1 MEGDNVKKSIN
12 LWRWS
17 KKYLFLVI
25 FIIVLNFVLQYLYS
39 YIAIL
44 VELATSVLGNENS
57 SVNLPSFLIDFFLS
71 FEKPLTIILVI
82 GISMVLLQLFRSIL
96 RFLDG
101 YLRAYGTEHIGYDM
115 RTKIYNH
122 VLDLPYTYHNNL
134 DIGDLIQR
142 STSDIDTSSSFICS
156 QFPELI
162 SIFITISIGAYQ
174 VGQINL
180 ILMGVSL
187 ISLPLLG
194 ISSIV
199 WFNYINKKFTQIEEK
214 EAVVTTVVQ
223 ENINSSRVVR
233 AFSNEAYELKKM
245 KKANDEYYNK
255 LYSLYIREP
264 IFWGFTDFV
273 ATFQYALTIAVAIY
287 LAYKGLVTT
296 SDITACLLLLGM
308 VIWPIRGLGRII
320 SNYGKAIVAANRIEE
335 VLKEASEYENNGSL
349 TPEISGSI
357 KFENVSFKFND
368 TTEELLKNIS
378 FDINKGDVIAIV
390 GKTGSGKTTICNLL
404 TRFLDY
410 NEGTIYLDEI
420 PITKIDKHYLRK
432 NIKMILQDPFLFSNN
447 VLENVRITDNNL
459 SKEEVRKAC
468 SIASIDSEIMN
479 FKEGYETIVGE
490 KGTTLSG
497 GQKQRIAIARMLV
510 SKAPILIFDD
520 SLSALDTKTDYLIRK
535 ALKRNNN
542 KQTMIIIT
550 HRITTAKEADKIL
563 VLNEGKIEAYASHNE
578 LLNIS
583 PLYKELWQI
592 QGELEDEF
600 KDVVKGGEANV

>member
-1 MEGDNVKKSIN
+1 MKKSIN

-82 GISMVLLQLFRSIL
+82 GVSMVLLQLFRSIL

-349 TPEISGSI
+349 TPEITGSI

-368 TTEELLKNIS
+368 TAEELLKNIS

-410 NEGTIYLDEI
+410 NEGTIYLDET

-563 VLNEGKIEAYASHNE
+563 VLNEDKIEAYASHNE

-583 PLYKELWQI
+583 PLYK
-592 QGELEDEF
+592 
-600 KDVVKGGEANV
+600 

>member
-1 MEGDNVKKSIN
+1 MKKSIN

-194 ISSIV
+194 ISSIF

-349 TPEISGSI
+349 TPEITGSI
-357 KFENVSFKFND
+357 KFRNVSFKFND
-368 TTEELLKNIS
+368 TNDELLKNIS

-390 GKTGSGKTTICNLL
+390 GKTGSGKSTICNLL

-410 NEGTIYLDEI
+410 NEGTIYLDET
-420 PITKIDKHYLRK
+420 PITNIDKHYLRK

-563 VLNEGKIEAYASHNE
+563 VLNEGKIEAYASHNK

-600 KDVVKGGEANV
+600 KDVVKGGEVNV

>member
-1 MEGDNVKKSIN
+1 MKKSIN

-194 ISSIV
+194 ISSIF

-349 TPEISGSI
+349 TPEITGSI
-357 KFENVSFKFND
+357 KFRNVSFKFND
-368 TTEELLKNIS
+368 TNDELLKNIS

-390 GKTGSGKTTICNLL
+390 GKTGSGKSTICNLL

-410 NEGTIYLDEI
+410 NEGTIYLDET
-420 PITKIDKHYLRK
+420 PITNIDKHYLRK

-600 KDVVKGGEANV
+600 KDVVKGGEVNV

>member
-1 MEGDNVKKSIN
+1 MKKSIN

>member
-1 MEGDNVKKSIN
+1 MKKSIN

-273 ATFQYALTIAVAIY
+273 ATFQYALTIVVAIY

-349 TPEISGSI
+349 TPEITGSI

-368 TTEELLKNIS
+368 TNDELLKNIS

-410 NEGTIYLDEI
+410 NEGTIYLDET
-420 PITKIDKHYLRK
+420 PITNIDKHYLRK

-563 VLNEGKIEAYASHNE
+563 VLNEGKVEAYASHNE

>member
-1 MEGDNVKKSIN
+1 MKKSIN

-82 GISMVLLQLFRSIL
+82 GVSMVLLQLFRSIL

-223 ENINSSRVVR
+223 ENINSARVVR

-349 TPEISGSI
+349 TPEITGSI

-410 NEGTIYLDEI
+410 NEGTIYLDET

>member
-1 MEGDNVKKSIN
+1 MKKSIN

-82 GISMVLLQLFRSIL
+82 GVSMVLLQLFRSIL

-335 VLKEASEYENNGSL
+335 VLKEASEYENNASL
-349 TPEISGSI
+349 TPEITGSI

-410 NEGTIYLDEI
+410 NEGTIYLDET

>member
-1 MEGDNVKKSIN
+1 
-12 LWRWS
+12 
-17 KKYLFLVI
+17 
-25 FIIVLNFVLQYLYS
+25 
-39 YIAIL
+39 
-44 VELATSVLGNENS
+44 
-57 SVNLPSFLIDFFLS
+57 
-71 FEKPLTIILVI
+71 
-82 GISMVLLQLFRSIL
+82 
-96 RFLDG
+96 
-101 YLRAYGTEHIGYDM
+101 
-115 RTKIYNH
+115 
-122 VLDLPYTYHNNL
+122 
-134 DIGDLIQR
+134 
-142 STSDIDTSSSFICS
+142 
-156 QFPELI
+156 
-162 SIFITISIGAYQ
+162 
-174 VGQINL
+174 
-180 ILMGVSL
+180 MGVSL

-194 ISSIV
+194 ISSIF

-349 TPEISGSI
+349 TPEITGSI
-357 KFENVSFKFND
+357 KFRNVSFKFND
-368 TTEELLKNIS
+368 TNDELLKNIS

-390 GKTGSGKTTICNLL
+390 GKTGSGKSTICNLL

-410 NEGTIYLDEI
+410 NEGTIYLDET
-420 PITKIDKHYLRK
+420 PITKIEKHYLRK

>member
-82 GISMVLLQLFRSIL
+82 GVSMVLLQLFRSIL

-335 VLKEASEYENNGSL
+335 VLKEASEYENNASL
-349 TPEISGSI
+349 TPEITGSI

-410 NEGTIYLDEI
+410 NEGTIYLDET

>member
-1 MEGDNVKKSIN
+1 MKKSIN

-194 ISSIV
+194 ISSIF

-349 TPEISGSI
+349 TPEITGSI
-357 KFENVSFKFND
+357 KFRNVSFKFND
-368 TTEELLKNIS
+368 TNDELLKNIS

-390 GKTGSGKTTICNLL
+390 GKTGSGKSTICNLL

-410 NEGTIYLDEI
+410 NEGTIYLDET
-420 PITKIDKHYLRK
+420 PITKIEKHYLRK

>member
-1 MEGDNVKKSIN
+1 
-12 LWRWS
+12 
-17 KKYLFLVI
+17 
-25 FIIVLNFVLQYLYS
+25 
-39 YIAIL
+39 
-44 VELATSVLGNENS
+44 
-57 SVNLPSFLIDFFLS
+57 
-71 FEKPLTIILVI
+71 
-82 GISMVLLQLFRSIL
+82 
-96 RFLDG
+96 
-101 YLRAYGTEHIGYDM
+101 
-115 RTKIYNH
+115 
-122 VLDLPYTYHNNL
+122 
-134 DIGDLIQR
+134 
-142 STSDIDTSSSFICS
+142 
-156 QFPELI
+156 
-162 SIFITISIGAYQ
+162 
-174 VGQINL
+174 
-180 ILMGVSL
+180 
-187 ISLPLLG
+187 
-194 ISSIV
+194 
-199 WFNYINKKFTQIEEK
+199 
-214 EAVVTTVVQ
+214 
-223 ENINSSRVVR
+223 
-233 AFSNEAYELKKM
+233 
-245 KKANDEYYNK
+245 
-255 LYSLYIREP
+255 
-264 IFWGFTDFV
+264 
-273 ATFQYALTIAVAIY
+273 
-287 LAYKGLVTT
+287 
-296 SDITACLLLLGM
+296 M

-349 TPEISGSI
+349 TPEITGSI

-410 NEGTIYLDEI
+410 NEGTIYLDET

>member
-1 MEGDNVKKSIN
+1 MKKSIN

-82 GISMVLLQLFRSIL
+82 GVSMVLLQLFRSIL

-410 NEGTIYLDEI
+410 NEGTIYLDET

>member
-1 MEGDNVKKSIN
+1 MKKSIN

-194 ISSIV
+194 ISSIF

-335 VLKEASEYENNGSL
+335 VLKEASEYKNNGSL
-349 TPEISGSI
+349 TPEITGSI

-410 NEGTIYLDEI
+410 NEGTIYLDET
-420 PITKIDKHYLRK
+420 PITKIEKHYLRK

>member
-1 MEGDNVKKSIN
+1 MKKSIN

-82 GISMVLLQLFRSIL
+82 GVTMVLLQLFRSIL

-349 TPEISGSI
+349 TPEITGSI

-410 NEGTIYLDEI
+410 NEGTIYLDET

-510 SKAPILIFDD
+510 SNAPILIFDD

>member
-1 MEGDNVKKSIN
+1 MKKSIN

-82 GISMVLLQLFRSIL
+82 GVSMVLLQLFRSIL

-349 TPEISGSI
+349 TPEITGSI

-410 NEGTIYLDEI
+410 NEGTIYLDET

>member
-1 MEGDNVKKSIN
+1 MKKSIN

-194 ISSIV
+194 ISSIF

-349 TPEISGSI
+349 TPEITGSI
-357 KFENVSFKFND
+357 KFRNVSFKFND
-368 TTEELLKNIS
+368 TNDELLKNIS

-410 NEGTIYLDEI
+410 NEGTIYLDET

>member
-1 MEGDNVKKSIN
+1 MKKSIN

-82 GISMVLLQLFRSIL
+82 GVSMVLLQLFRSIL

-194 ISSIV
+194 ISSIF

-349 TPEISGSI
+349 TPEITGSI

-410 NEGTIYLDEI
+410 NEGTIYLDET

>member
-1 MEGDNVKKSIN
+1 MKKSIN

-194 ISSIV
+194 ISSIF

-349 TPEISGSI
+349 TPEITGSI

-410 NEGTIYLDEI
+410 NEGTIYLDET

>member
-1 MEGDNVKKSIN
+1 MKKSIN

-82 GISMVLLQLFRSIL
+82 GVSMVLLQLFRSIL

-194 ISSIV
+194 ISSIF

-349 TPEISGSI
+349 TPEITGSI

-390 GKTGSGKTTICNLL
+390 GKTGSGKSTICNLL

-410 NEGTIYLDEI
+410 NEGTIYLDET

>member
-1 MEGDNVKKSIN
+1 MKKSIN

-44 VELATSVLGNENS
+44 VELATSVLGNENN

-82 GISMVLLQLFRSIL
+82 GVSMVLLQLFRSIL

-349 TPEISGSI
+349 TPEITGSI

-410 NEGTIYLDEI
+410 NEGTIYLDET

>member
-1 MEGDNVKKSIN
+1 MKKSIN

-349 TPEISGSI
+349 TPEITGSI
-357 KFENVSFKFND
+357 KFRNVSFKFND
-368 TTEELLKNIS
+368 TNDELLKNIS

-390 GKTGSGKTTICNLL
+390 GKTGSGKSTICNLL

-410 NEGTIYLDEI
+410 NEGTIYLDET
-420 PITKIDKHYLRK
+420 PITKIEKHYLRK

>member
-1 MEGDNVKKSIN
+1 MKKSIN

-82 GISMVLLQLFRSIL
+82 GVSMVLLQLFRSIL

-223 ENINSSRVVR
+223 ENINSARVVR

-349 TPEISGSI
+349 TPEITGSI
-357 KFENVSFKFND
+357 KFRNVSFKFND
-368 TTEELLKNIS
+368 TNDELLKNIS

-390 GKTGSGKTTICNLL
+390 GKTGSGKSTICNLL

-410 NEGTIYLDEI
+410 NEGTIYLDET
-420 PITKIDKHYLRK
+420 PITKIEKHYLRK

>member
-1 MEGDNVKKSIN
+1 MKKSIN

-273 ATFQYALTIAVAIY
+273 ATFQYALTIVVAIY

-410 NEGTIYLDEI
+410 NEGTIYLDET

-563 VLNEGKIEAYASHNE
+563 VLNEGKVEAYASHNE

>member
-1 MEGDNVKKSIN
+1 MKKSIN

-82 GISMVLLQLFRSIL
+82 GVSMVLLQLFRSIL

-349 TPEISGSI
+349 TPEITGSI